1 MTAIRYLCPFRSPDG
16 ETHEVIVTLSHREM
30 VDVLRHRAHGCGA
43 GEPGG
48 PLERHY
54 AWHRAEKK
62 VPDNFVPLYLQDQRL
77 VLH

>member
-1 MTAIRYLCPFRSPDG
+1 MTGIRYLCPFRSPDG
-16 ETHEVIVTLSHREM
+16 EVHEVIVALSRREIA
-30 VDVLRHRAHGCGA
+30 DVMRHRKHGCGA

-54 AWHRAEKK
+54 AWLRAEKK
-62 VPDNFVPLYLQDQRL
+62 VPEQFVPLYLQDQRI